1 MNFNLSKY
9 KFYVPTN
16 KDGSPKGE
24 VIAVS
29 TYAGRY
35 VRGVAKLNPL
45 DEFDIEAGKKL
56 AAARCNA
63 KIAQKRA
70 KRAQKKIL
78 EATQQRQE
86 AERFYQKMLCYYS
99 DATSEWAEAVNRVDD
114 FEKMLGE

>member
-1 MNFNLSKY
+1 MNFDLNKY

-56 AAARCNA
+56 AAARCNV
-63 KIAQKRA
+63 KIAQKRV
-70 KRAQKKIL
+70 KRANKKIL
-78 EATQQRQE
+78 EAIQQRQD

-99 DATSEWAEAVNRVDD
+99 DANNEWAEAANRVDD